1 MSWDQ
6 LLEIQREARKRQL
19 EEVSRPP
26 VACPDDGTPLEDGP
40 GASFIAGS
48 VAGRTGSRPDN

>member
-6 LLEIQREARKRQL
+6 LLEIQREARKRRL
-19 EEVSRPP
+19 EEVSRPL

-40 GASFIAGS
+40 GRASLPVLWLDGLVPA
-48 VAGRTGSRPDN
+48 R